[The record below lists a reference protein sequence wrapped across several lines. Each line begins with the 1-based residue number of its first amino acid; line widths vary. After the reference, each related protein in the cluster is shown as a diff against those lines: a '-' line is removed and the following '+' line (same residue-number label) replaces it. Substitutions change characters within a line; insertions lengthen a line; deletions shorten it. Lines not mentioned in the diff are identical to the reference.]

1 MAIIHTPRSIAVIVR
16 GMLKRRR
23 ALAAATSTTTNA
35 LPFVGIAPRGNSSHR
50 DNGNSNNAHVYKSNL
65 NVFFDVD
72 YLGHMNN
79 ASYLTHA
86 EFARWEWTAENG
98 TLQTMYQNGM
108 HFVVTNTAVRFRRE
122 ISLRERAFEIHT
134 FLHAIDDRHLWMHHT
149 FRSPSDKNNKNGRIM
164 AQVWVQ
170 AVAVQNRKVVP
181 PSKLLERIGVSGDI
195 VDSLLWKDEEEDDD
209 SADNDGNDAMAFLRR
224 FKDLDVAFRQ
234 EAAADDER
242 LLSTRDY
249 SDPSKKVQ

>member
-1 MAIIHTPRSIAVIVR
+1 M
-16 GMLKRRR
+16 
-23 ALAAATSTTTNA
+23 
-35 LPFVGIAPRGNSSHR
+35 
-50 DNGNSNNAHVYKSNL
+50 
-65 NVFFDVD
+65 
-72 YLGHMNN
+72 
-79 ASYLTHA
+79 
-86 EFARWEWTAENG
+86 
-98 TLQTMYQNGM
+98 
-108 HFVVTNTAVRFRRE
+108 
-122 ISLRERAFEIHT
+122 
-134 FLHAIDDRHLWMHHT
+134 
-149 FRSPSDKNNKNGRIM
+149 
-164 AQVWVQ
+164 Q